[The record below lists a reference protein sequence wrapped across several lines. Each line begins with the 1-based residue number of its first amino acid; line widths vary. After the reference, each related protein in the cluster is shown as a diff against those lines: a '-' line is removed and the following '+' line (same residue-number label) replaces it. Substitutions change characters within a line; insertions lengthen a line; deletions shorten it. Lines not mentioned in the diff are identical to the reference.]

1 VRTLCFSIEVIVL
14 PVSQVERAPRFYVD
28 QIGFK
33 LDVDYC
39 PTDAL
44 GSLSS
49 LRRDPTAPS
58 RSAKDSPTRPP
69 VRFATSISSSRIWN
83 SHAEGLLERGVKV
96 SEIRHKT
103 PVGACERGIRIGLDL
118 ACGDR
123 ASFANFSDPDGNG
136 WVLQERGCRNAR

>member
-58 RSAKDSPTRPP
+58 RSGK
-69 VRFATSISSSRIWN
+69 
-83 SHAEGLLERGVKV
+83 GLTDAPAGSLRNVYLVVTDLEFTCG
-96 SEIRHKT
+96 
-103 PVGACERGIRIGLDL
+103 GA
-118 ACGDR
+118 
-123 ASFANFSDPDGNG
+123 
-136 WVLQERGCRNAR
+136 ARTWGQGE